1 MATIPSLDGAVIEDV
16 AVKTFERWGLGQ
28 KGTNNGV
35 LLLIAVKDHRA
46 RIEVGYGLEDK
57 LTDAL
62 SRRILETHLFPAL
75 RGGDWDGGVT
85 ATVDAIVAVTQGT
98 YVAKAPPPRRRGSSW
113 WVPLIPFGI
122 LVIFIIIASQSG
134 RGISGRG
141 RRNVFR
147 TGPFWWGGG
156 GFGGGG
162 GGWGGGGWSGGG
174 GGGGGGFGGF
184 SGGGGMSGGG
194 GASGSW

>member
-1 MATIPSLDGAVIEDV
+1 M
-16 AVKTFERWGLGQ
+16 
-28 KGTNNGV
+28 
-35 LLLIAVKDHRA
+35 LLLIAVADHRA
-46 RIEVGYGLEDK
+46 RIEVGYGLEDR

-75 RGGDWDGGVT
+75 RSGDWDGGVR
-85 ATVDAIVAVTQGT
+85 ATVDAVAAAIQGA
-98 YVAKAPPPRRRGSSW
+98 YVAPKPAKKRAPW
-113 WVPLIPFGI
+113 FVPLIPFAI
-122 LVIFIIIASQSG
+122 LLLFLIISSQSG
-134 RGISGRG
+134 RGLSGGG
-141 RRNVFR
+141 RRRLYR

-162 GGWGGGGWSGGG
+162 FGGGGGWGGGG